1 MFCMYSAIVA
11 PRYYSANQLYF
22 GLCLVAFFFIYWA
35 STDADPTEGKS
46 MSADKQ
52 AMSINDL
59 LTEYRNRI
67 ESKRDLGTVFERLTK
82 SYLEHD
88 PIQAARFRTVSMW
101 HDWEH
106 KWGQENGIDLVA
118 EDHFGG
124 FIAIQCKFYA
134 SDSEIRKENIDSF
147 LSESSKSFKVNGNQK
162 KFIERMIF
170 ATSSSWS
177 KNAESAISNQDPPV
191 VRIDLYELEQ
201 SSIDWS
207 KFSLDKPEKITLK
220 EKKKPRPHQNEAI
233 QKVIEGFKTH
243 DRGKLIMACGTGK
256 TFTALKLM
264 EKMVKPGGKVLFLVP
279 SISLLSQSLREW
291 ATESAEPFNAFAVCS
306 DSKVGKDDE
315 DISKHDLAIPASTD
329 TKSLIAG
336 IERKA
341 KNKQTTIIFS
351 TYQSIDVVSQAQK
364 KGLSEFD
371 LIICDEAHRTTG
383 VIIQNKE
390 ESHFVKIHD
399 QKFIKG
405 QKRLYMTA
413 TPRIFGSA
421 AKKKAEEGAVVLC
434 SMDDEALYGPEF
446 HRLGFGKAVNENL
459 LTDYKVLVL
468 AVDERTGSAVFQKAV
483 TTKDSEIPVGDVSK
497 IIGCWNGLSKKFV
510 GDEAIVEDRNPMKR
524 AVAFARSIEDSKT
537 IAKFFQGVVK
547 EYIANNPSEG
557 EALDCEV
564 HHVDG
569 SFNVLKRNK
578 ELAWL
583 KEQAPANTCRILT
596 NARCLSEGV
605 DVPALD
611 AVLFLNARDSM
622 VDVVQSIGRIMR
634 RAEGKKYG
642 YVILPITI
650 PSGMA
655 PEEALKD
662 NERYKVVWKVLQA
675 LRAHDDRLDAEINQ
689 IELNKK
695 KSKKIIIGVG
705 GGGNDDEGG
714 SGKKKDDEGEQLS
727 LDLSAIE
734 QWKDAIYAR
743 IVLKCGSRPYWE
755 NWASDVAKIAER
767 HTDHI
772 KGLLKAPDSKPR
784 KAFDKFLQGIRKNIN
799 PSISET
805 EAIEM
810 LSQHLITKPV
820 FDALFEHYPFA
831 DKNPVSRS
839 MQSVLKVLESG
850 SFKEDAEKLKSFYDS
865 VRMRVK
871 GIDTPE
877 GRQKVI
883 VELYDRFFKVAFP
896 KMSDRLGIVYTPVEV
911 VDFIIN
917 SVEAVLK
924 EEFGKS
930 LSDKDVHIL
939 DPFTGTGTFIV
950 RLLQSGIIK
959 PEDLKRKF
967 TKELHV
973 NEIVLLAYY
982 IAAINIEETY
992 HGLTG
997 GDYTPFDGIV
1007 LTDTFQLNEEE
1018 AQGSFESALPE
1029 NSERVERQRKTPI
1042 QVIMSNPPYS
1052 AQQDSENDNNKRVSY
1067 PLLDLSI
1074 QKTYGQETA
1083 GRSKK
1088 NLFDDYVRA
1097 IRWASNRLSG
1107 SGIVGFITNASFID
1121 SNNMNGLRKSLG
1133 KEFASIYCFNLRGNQ
1148 RTSGELSRRE
1158 GGKIFGSGSRTPVA
1172 ITILIKK
1179 PNHTGDCKI
1188 LYHDIGDYLSREEKL
1203 SIIKNFAN
1211 IKSIQWEQITP
1222 NDSGDWI
1229 KQRSTVFND
1238 YLSLADEGAN
1248 DRLNSLTSLRSY
1260 GVVTNR
1266 DQWVYSFSKAD
1277 LNVNLKK
1284 MAEFYNLEL
1293 ERLNKVR
1300 KAQNI
1305 DEDFVDDFVVADK
1318 AKISWTKNLK
1328 KDLLQNRQL
1337 IFDSSLLRIGL
1348 YRPYQKMNLCFD
1360 RRFVWSLYQIP
1371 KLFPTPEHKN
1381 LVIGVTGI
1389 GVTKP
1394 FSSLMT
1400 NNVPDIQLLA
1410 NGQCFPL
1417 YCYEQAEDDLLKT
1430 EKPDK
1435 HGYVRRDAITDWALK
1450 KFQDTFSDKNISKED
1465 IFYYIYGV
1473 LHSPTY
1479 RENFENDLKK
1489 MLPRIPLCKD
1499 FWGFSK
1505 AGRALA
1511 KWHIEYET
1519 VEPYDLKEEIKPSA
1533 PKKIED
1539 LYRVDES
1546 GMKWPKEKKV
1556 EDKTKIIFN
1565 GYVTLTGVPLDAY
1578 DYVVNGKSAIEWVM
1592 ERYCITVDL
1601 NKKGEGSGIKNDPNQ
1616 WSDDSRYIVDLVKR
1630 VVRVSVETNKI
1641 VKALPPLDIIDDKS
1655 ASSRHT
1661 E

>member
-1 MFCMYSAIVA
+1 
-11 PRYYSANQLYF
+11 
-22 GLCLVAFFFIYWA
+22 
-35 STDADPTEGKS
+35 
-46 MSADKQ
+46 MSDDKPV
-52 AMSINDL
+52 MTINEL
-59 LTEYRNRI
+59 LAEYRNRI
-67 ESKRDLGTVFERLTK
+67 ENKRDLGTVFERLTK

-88 PIQAARFRTVSMW
+88 PIQATRFKTVSMW
-101 HDWEH
+101 HEWDH

-118 EDHFGG
+118 EDYFGD

-134 SDSEIRKENIDSF
+134 PETEIRKENIDSF
-147 LSESSKSFKVNGNQK
+147 LSESSKSFKVNGKQK

-170 ATSSSWS
+170 ATSSNWS
-177 KNAESAISNQDPPV
+177 KNAESAISNQEPPV

-233 QKVIEGFKTH
+233 QKVIEGFRTH

-264 EKMVKPGGKVLFLVP
+264 EKMVKPGGRVLFLVP

-291 ATESAEPFNAFAVCS
+291 TAESAEPFNAFAVCS

-336 IERKA
+336 IERTA

-383 VIIQNKE
+383 VILQNKE

-405 QKRLYMTA
+405 KKRLYMTA

-583 KEQAPANTCRILT
+583 KEDAPANTCRILT

-705 GGGNDDEGG
+705 GGGNDGEGG

-772 KGLLKAPDSKPR
+772 KGLLKTPDSKPR

-967 TKELHV
+967 TKELHA

-982 IAAINIEETY
+982 IAAMA
-992 HGLTG
+992 
-997 GDYTPFDGIV
+997 V
-1007 LTDTFQLNEEE
+1007 L
-1018 AQGSFESALPE
+1018 P
-1029 NSERVERQRKTPI
+1029 
-1042 QVIMSNPPYS
+1042 
-1052 AQQDSENDNNKRVSY
+1052 
-1067 PLLDLSI
+1067 
-1074 QKTYGQETA
+1074 
-1083 GRSKK
+1083 
-1088 NLFDDYVRA
+1088 
-1097 IRWASNRLSG
+1097 
-1107 SGIVGFITNASFID
+1107 
-1121 SNNMNGLRKSLG
+1121 
-1133 KEFASIYCFNLRGNQ
+1133 
-1148 RTSGELSRRE
+1148 
-1158 GGKIFGSGSRTPVA
+1158 
-1172 ITILIKK
+1172 
-1179 PNHTGDCKI
+1179 
-1188 LYHDIGDYLSREEKL
+1188 
-1203 SIIKNFAN
+1203 
-1211 IKSIQWEQITP
+1211 
-1222 NDSGDWI
+1222 
-1229 KQRSTVFND
+1229 
-1238 YLSLADEGAN
+1238 
-1248 DRLNSLTSLRSY
+1248 
-1260 GVVTNR
+1260 
-1266 DQWVYSFSKAD
+1266 
-1277 LNVNLKK
+1277 
-1284 MAEFYNLEL
+1284 
-1293 ERLNKVR
+1293 
-1300 KAQNI
+1300 
-1305 DEDFVDDFVVADK
+1305 
-1318 AKISWTKNLK
+1318 
-1328 KDLLQNRQL
+1328 
-1337 IFDSSLLRIGL
+1337 
-1348 YRPYQKMNLCFD
+1348 
-1360 RRFVWSLYQIP
+1360 
-1371 KLFPTPEHKN
+1371 
-1381 LVIGVTGI
+1381 
-1389 GVTKP
+1389 
-1394 FSSLMT
+1394 
-1400 NNVPDIQLLA
+1400 
-1410 NGQCFPL
+1410 
-1417 YCYEQAEDDLLKT
+1417 
-1430 EKPDK
+1430 
-1435 HGYVRRDAITDWALK
+1435 
-1450 KFQDTFSDKNISKED
+1450 
-1465 IFYYIYGV
+1465 
-1473 LHSPTY
+1473 
-1479 RENFENDLKK
+1479 
-1489 MLPRIPLCKD
+1489 
-1499 FWGFSK
+1499 
-1505 AGRALA
+1505 
-1511 KWHIEYET
+1511 
-1519 VEPYDLKEEIKPSA
+1519 
-1533 PKKIED
+1533 
-1539 LYRVDES
+1539 
-1546 GMKWPKEKKV
+1546 
-1556 EDKTKIIFN
+1556 
-1565 GYVTLTGVPLDAY
+1565 
-1578 DYVVNGKSAIEWVM
+1578 
-1592 ERYCITVDL
+1592 
-1601 NKKGEGSGIKNDPNQ
+1601 
-1616 WSDDSRYIVDLVKR
+1616 
-1630 VVRVSVETNKI
+1630 
-1641 VKALPPLDIIDDKS
+1641 
-1655 ASSRHT
+1655 
-1661 E
+1661 

>member
-1 MFCMYSAIVA
+1 
-11 PRYYSANQLYF
+11 
-22 GLCLVAFFFIYWA
+22 
-35 STDADPTEGKS
+35 
-46 MSADKQ
+46 
-52 AMSINDL
+52 
-59 LTEYRNRI
+59 
-67 ESKRDLGTVFERLTK
+67 
-82 SYLEHD
+82 
-88 PIQAARFRTVSMW
+88 
-101 HDWEH
+101 
-106 KWGQENGIDLVA
+106 
-118 EDHFGG
+118 
-124 FIAIQCKFYA
+124 
-134 SDSEIRKENIDSF
+134 
-147 LSESSKSFKVNGNQK
+147 
-162 KFIERMIF
+162 
-170 ATSSSWS
+170 
-177 KNAESAISNQDPPV
+177 
-191 VRIDLYELEQ
+191 
-201 SSIDWS
+201 
-207 KFSLDKPEKITLK
+207 
-220 EKKKPRPHQNEAI
+220 
-233 QKVIEGFKTH
+233 
-243 DRGKLIMACGTGK
+243 
-256 TFTALKLM
+256 
-264 EKMVKPGGKVLFLVP
+264 
-279 SISLLSQSLREW
+279 
-291 ATESAEPFNAFAVCS
+291 
-306 DSKVGKDDE
+306 
-315 DISKHDLAIPASTD
+315 
-329 TKSLIAG
+329 
-336 IERKA
+336 
-341 KNKQTTIIFS
+341 
-351 TYQSIDVVSQAQK
+351 
-364 KGLSEFD
+364 
-371 LIICDEAHRTTG
+371 
-383 VIIQNKE
+383 
-390 ESHFVKIHD
+390 
-399 QKFIKG
+399 
-405 QKRLYMTA
+405 MTA

-434 SMDDEALYGPEF
+434 SMDDDALYGPEF
-446 HRLGFGKAVNENL
+446 HRLGFGEAVNENL

-483 TTKDSEIPVGDVSK
+483 TTKDSELPVGDVSK

-583 KEQAPANTCRILT
+583 KEDAPENTCRILT

-655 PEEALKD
+655 PEVALKD

-705 GGGNDDEGG
+705 GNGNDDEGG

-917 SVEAVLK
+917 SVELVLK

-950 RLLQSGIIK
+950 RLLQSGTIK
-959 PEDLKRKF
+959 SEDLKRKF
-967 TKELHV
+967 TKELHA

-1029 NSERVERQRKTPI
+1029 NSERVERQKKAPI
-1042 QVIMSNPPYS
+1042 QIIIGNPPYS
-1052 AQQDSENDNNKRVSY
+1052 SGQRDGNDNNQNLDYPVLDKRIAGTYAKESSATLQNSLYDSY
-1067 PLLDLSI
+1067 I
-1074 QKTYGQETA
+1074 RG
-1083 GRSKK
+1083 
-1088 NLFDDYVRA
+1088 
-1097 IRWASNRLSG
+1097 IRWASDRIGPN
-1107 SGIVGFITNASFID
+1107 GIIGFVTNGSFID
-1121 SNNMNGLRKSLG
+1121 GNAADGLRKSMG
-1133 KEFASIYCFNLRGNQ
+1133 KEFAKLYCFNLRGNQ

-1172 ITILIKK
+1172 ITILIKD

-1203 SIIKNFAN
+1203 SIIKNFGN
-1211 IKSIQWEQITP
+1211 INSIQWQQVKP

-1229 KQRSTVFND
+1229 SQRNETF
-1238 YLSLADEGAN
+1238 GTF
-1248 DRLNSLTSLRSY
+1248 LNLGDKESSKYCLFDIHSA
-1260 GVVTNR
+1260 GVKTNR
-1266 DQWVYSFSKAD
+1266 DAWAYSFGFDALKSNMSNMIANFNTEVKKYQAVAKSKSSG
-1277 LNVNLKK
+1277 NLP
-1284 MAEFYNLEL
+1284 NP
-1293 ERLNKVR
+1293 
-1300 KAQNI
+1300 Q
-1305 DEDFVDDFVVADK
+1305 DFVRADDKYVKWTRELFADVQK
-1318 AKISWTKNLK
+1318 GRTGEFQDNHLSV
-1328 KDLLQNRQL
+1328 
-1337 IFDSSLLRIGL
+1337 SL
-1348 YRPYQKMNLCFD
+1348 YRPYTKSWLYFNRQFNNT
-1360 RRFVWSLYQIP
+1360 VYQIP
-1371 KLFPTPEHKN
+1371 
-1381 LVIGVTGI
+1381 
-1389 GVTKP
+1389 
-1394 FSSLMT
+1394 
-1400 NNVPDIQLLA
+1400 
-1410 NGQCFPL
+1410 
-1417 YCYEQAEDDLLKT
+1417 
-1430 EKPDK
+1430 
-1435 HGYVRRDAITDWALK
+1435 
-1450 KFQDTFSDKNISKED
+1450 
-1465 IFYYIYGV
+1465 
-1473 LHSPTY
+1473 
-1479 RENFENDLKK
+1479 
-1489 MLPRIPLCKD
+1489 
-1499 FWGFSK
+1499 
-1505 AGRALA
+1505 
-1511 KWHIEYET
+1511 
-1519 VEPYDLKEEIKPSA
+1519 
-1533 PKKIED
+1533 
-1539 LYRVDES
+1539 
-1546 GMKWPKEKKV
+1546 
-1556 EDKTKIIFN
+1556 
-1565 GYVTLTGVPLDAY
+1565 
-1578 DYVVNGKSAIEWVM
+1578 
-1592 ERYCITVDL
+1592 
-1601 NKKGEGSGIKNDPNQ
+1601 
-1616 WSDDSRYIVDLVKR
+1616 
-1630 VVRVSVETNKI
+1630 
-1641 VKALPPLDIIDDKS
+1641 
-1655 ASSRHT
+1655 
-1661 E
+1661 

>member
-1 MFCMYSAIVA
+1 
-11 PRYYSANQLYF
+11 
-22 GLCLVAFFFIYWA
+22 
-35 STDADPTEGKS
+35 
-46 MSADKQ
+46 MSDDKPV
-52 AMSINDL
+52 MTINEL
-59 LTEYRNRI
+59 LAEYRNRI
-67 ESKRDLGTVFERLTK
+67 ENKRDLGTVFERLTK
-82 SYLEHD
+82 SYLEND
-88 PIQAARFRTVSMW
+88 PIQATRFKTVSMW

-118 EDHFGG
+118 EDYFGD

-134 SDSEIRKENIDSF
+134 PETEIRKENIDSF
-147 LSESSKSFKVNGNQK
+147 LSESSKSFKIKGKTK
-162 KFIERMIF
+162 KFVERMIF
-170 ATSSSWS
+170 ATSSNWS
-177 KNAESAISNQDPPV
+177 KNAESAISNQEPPV

-207 KFSLDKPEKITLK
+207 KFSLDKPEKIALK

-256 TFTALKLM
+256 TYTALKLM
-264 EKMVKPGGKVLFLVP
+264 EKMVKPGGNVLFLVP

-291 ATESAEPFNAFAVCS
+291 TAEAKDSFNAFAVCS

-336 IERKA
+336 IERA
-341 KNKQTTIIFS
+341 GKNKQTTIIFS

-383 VIIQNKE
+383 VILQNKE

-583 KEQAPANTCRILT
+583 KEHAPANTCRILT

-799 PSISET
+799 PSISEA
-805 EAIEM
+805 EAIDM

-959 PEDLKRKF
+959 SEDLKRKF
-967 TKELHV
+967 TKELHA

-1052 AQQDSENDNNKRVSY
+1052 AGQRHANENNQNLDYPKLDKRIESSYAAHSSATNKNSLYDSYIR
-1067 PLLDLSI
+1067 
-1074 QKTYGQETA
+1074 G
-1083 GRSKK
+1083 
-1088 NLFDDYVRA
+1088 
-1097 IRWASNRLSG
+1097 IRWASDRIGPN
-1107 SGIVGFITNASFID
+1107 GIIGFVTNGSFID
-1121 SNNMNGLRKSLG
+1121 SNAADGLRMSLG
-1133 KEFASIYCFNLRGNQ
+1133 KEFAKLYCFNLRGNQ

-1172 ITILIKK
+1172 VTILIKD
-1179 PNHTGDCKI
+1179 PNHTGDCQI

-1203 SIIKNFAN
+1203 SIVKNFGN
-1211 IKSIQWEQITP
+1211 IKSIQWEQVKP

-1229 KQRSTVFND
+1229 SQRTEGFEKFLVMGDKDEQSPNIIFATYSRGLETARDSWIYNFNLD
-1238 YLSLADEGAN
+1238 QLS
-1248 DRLNSLTSLRSY
+1248 
-1260 GVVTNR
+1260 
-1266 DQWVYSFSKAD
+1266 
-1277 LNVNLKK
+1277 VN
-1284 MAEFYNLEL
+1284 MSETIAFYMGEL
-1293 ERLNKVR
+1293 ERYR
-1300 KAQNI
+1300 KHLKT
-1305 DEDFVDDFVVADK
+1305 K
-1318 AKISWTKNLK
+1318 APLGTKEIATFANLDQKKISWS
-1328 KDLLQNRQL
+1328 
-1337 IFDSSLLRIGL
+1337 SSLLDDLRRLKIYSFQKKSIVYSL
-1348 YRPYQKMNLCFD
+1348 YRPYSKSWAYFESGFNH
-1360 RRFVWSLYQIP
+1360 RVGQIP
-1371 KLFPTPEHKN
+1371 TLFPTPEHKN

-1389 GVTKP
+1389 GSTKP
-1394 FSSLMT
+1394 FSCLISNT
-1400 NNVPDIQLLA
+1400 IPDLEYVSKS
-1410 NGQCFPL
+1410 QCFPL
-1417 YCYEQAEDDLLKT
+1417 FYYEQPEDDLLKT

-1435 HGYVRRDAITDWALK
+1435 HGYVRRDAISDWALK
-1450 KFQDTFSDKNISKED
+1450 KFQDTFSDKKISKED

-1505 AGRALA
+1505 SGRALA
-1511 KWHIEYET
+1511 KWHLEYET
-1519 VEPYDLKEEIKPSA
+1519 VEPYDLTEEIKSSA
-1533 PKKIED
+1533 PKKIKD

-1616 WSDDSRYIVDLVKR
+1616 WSDDPRYIVDLVKR

-1641 VKALPPLDIIDDKS
+1641 VKALPALDIIDDKS
-1655 ASSRHT
+1655 ASSSHT